1 MAKTKGKK
9 TMKTGGLA
17 AAVTIIIAGIIA
29 AHFLDIFTLDD
40 WKQLFGKQTAV
51 AEGEAQVHFIDVGQG
66 DCTLVISGEDSL
78 LIDTGEKENAEKICQ
93 YMKKNGVDSLDYM
106 LLTHPHSDHMGGASD
121 IIKSIEVE
129 NVILPRVS
137 DDMTP
142 TTRFY
147 ENFLDAVSEKGMK
160 MTAAEVGA
168 KYEIG
173 NCSLEL
179 IAPVRDYDDLNN
191 YSVSA
196 VLSHGD
202 NTFLFT
208 GDVEKKAE
216 KDILENGGFSDVDV
230 YSAAHHGSS
239 TSNSKAVLDVI
250 NPEYIVISCGADN
263 SYGHPHDEIL
273 DRFEDYADEIYRTD
287 LNGTVVFRSSEDGF
301 EIETEE

>member
-1 MAKTKGKK
+1 MAKTKRKK
-9 TMKTGGLA
+9 TMKSSSLLA
-17 AAVTIIIAGIIA
+17 AAATLAVGIIA
-29 AHFLDIFTLDD
+29 AHFLDIFTFND
-40 WKQLFGKQTAV
+40 WKQLFATQKSV

-66 DCTLVISGEDSL
+66 DCTLIISGEDSL

-93 YMKKNGVDSLDYM
+93 YMKKHGVDSLDYM
-106 LLTHPHSDHMGGASD
+106 LLTHAHSDHMGGASE
-121 IIKSIEVE
+121 IIKSIDVE
-129 NVILPRVS
+129 NVILPRMT

-142 TTRFY
+142 TTKFY
-147 ENFLDAVSEKGMK
+147 EKFLDAVAEKGMK

-173 NCSLEL
+173 HCSLEL
-179 IAPVRDYDDLNN
+179 IAPVKDYDDLNN

-216 KDILENGGFSDVDV
+216 KDILENGGFSDIDV

-239 TSNSKAVLDVI
+239 TSNSKDVLEVI
-250 NPEYIVISCGADN
+250 DPEYIVISCGADN

-273 DRFEDYADEIYRTD
+273 KRFGKYTDEIYRTD
-287 LNGTVVFRSSEDGF
+287 LNGTVVFTSSEDGF
-301 EIETEE
+301 EVETEE